1 MKCTYQDM
9 YNWLETLKTFSD
21 VRGDSKFTYAV
32 IKNMNNLER
41 DLKPVLKKLS
51 PLPSKYYEFKDKL
64 NVMTTS
70 YKNKL
75 KEAPSVEEGKKVAE
89 DFNGIIDSLEKEYDG
104 TLKEVEKVNLE
115 NDKKMKEETEF
126 FFHTV
131 NINSVPEL
139 TVSQRKVSMLFEDDG
154 TDKEAE

>member
-21 VRGDSKFTYAV
+21 VKGDSKFTYAV

-41 DLKPVLKKLS
+41 ELKPVLKKLS

-89 DFNGIIDSLEKEYDG
+89 DFNGIIDSLEKEYDE

-154 TDKEAE
+154 NNKEVE